1 MIKILVVLI
10 GLMTSINASAFD
22 IYGVSDTESKK
33 IMKIYGKDIAD
44 FETTF
49 NTVLAEMQAG
59 KGQEEDSPT
68 LKKVTQ
74 KRLALIDKLIKDN
87 GYLFVDLD
95 IITYPDEKNKA
106 YLTLEIIDK
115 QHPERL
121 RFINTAEHTN
131 QKRTHSPDVIEE
143 MVTYESLVIDLMM
156 TNKPTKFEPCPV
168 YHCLLGFKNPKLAP
182 YLKKFNNAAIKER
195 ALILDTLNH
204 DPSFERR
211 AAAAFLIGHF
221 QDPHEIISLLE
232 PAISDKNEKVRNNV
246 MRVIAATMRKAKIN
260 DIDVTPF
267 LNALDS
273 PYTTDRNKALSVLF
287 TAADNQ
293 ATKPVLLKKGGETLV
308 AILALQQPNNHD
320 WAYETLK
327 KISGKDF
334 GATNVSAWHSWV
346 LNRNLSTR
354 SHRA

>member
-1 MIKILVVLI
+1 MIRILVVLI

-22 IYGVSDTESKK
+22 VYGVSDTESKK

-44 FETTF
+44 FEATF
-49 NTVLAEMQAG
+49 NTALAEMQAG
-59 KGQEEDSPT
+59 KGEEEGTPT
-68 LKKVTQ
+68 QKKVTL

-87 GYLFVDLD
+87 GYLFVDLQV
-95 IITYPDEKNKA
+95 IFYPDEPNKE

-131 QKRTHSPDVIEE
+131 QKRTHSHDVIED
-143 MVTYESLVIDLMM
+143 MVTYESLVTDLVMS
-156 TNKPTKFEPCPV
+156 NKPTKFEPCPV

-195 ALILDTLNH
+195 VLILETLTH

-232 PAISDKNEKVRNNV
+232 PHISDKNVKVRNNV
-246 MRVIAATMRKAKIN
+246 MRVIAATMSKTKIN

-293 ATKPVLLKKGGETLV
+293 ATKPVLLKKGGKKLIS
-308 AILALQQPNNHD
+308 ILALQQPNNHD
-320 WAYETLK
+320 WAYLILK

-334 GATNVSAWHSWV
+334 GTTNLSAWRSWV
-346 LNRNLSTR
+346 LS
-354 SHRA
+354 AK